1 MTLRPCLSLVLALS
15 LAACHSGGSGGDNS
29 GNTDINT
36 TGGTLSL
43 VAGNTSALTST
54 SSPFGNTDGT
64 GANALFFNI
73 SDVAAFGSIVYV
85 ADTNNHAL
93 RKVDAQGAVTTLLKV
108 SDPAAAPLDVVNSVA
123 VDAAGNVYVGDEN
136 CPPQPP
142 TPGGIPCAVGIH
154 RVAPDGTV
162 ATVSITGSS
171 DNTGTTLQAL
181 GDLTVDNA
189 GNLLVADNFGFHP
202 AIHKLV
208 PATGDLTT
216 VYSGSADSLAVAKSG
231 NIYFR
236 SRSTIFKLAAGSTT
250 ATVLAGSA
258 ATGYADGTGAAAVFG
273 NAGGISVDDGENLY
287 VADTDANVVRKITP
301 AGVVTTIAGNPF
313 NNAFQ
318 FGPLP
323 GTMNKPSSV
332 SVSGASN
339 LYVGTPSAVLL
350 IAGRP

>member
-1 MTLRPCLSLVLALS
+1 MTLRPRLSLALALS
-15 LAACHSGGSGGDNS
+15 LAACTGGGGGGDTS
-29 GNTDINT
+29 TNTDTNT
-36 TGGTLSL
+36 TGGTLTL
-43 VAGNTSALTST
+43 VAGNTSAITST
-54 SSPFGNTDGT
+54 TSPFGNTDAN

-73 SDVAAFGSIVYV
+73 SDVAAFGNIVYV

-93 RKVDAQGAVTTLLKV
+93 RKVDAQGTVTTLLKV
-108 SDPAAAPLDVVNSVA
+108 SDAAVAPLDLVNSVA

-142 TPGGIPCAVGIH
+142 TPGGIPCTVGIH
-154 RVAPDGTV
+154 RVAPDGT
-162 ATVSITGSS
+162 ATSVNITGSS

-202 AIHKLV
+202 AIHRLV
-208 PATGDLTT
+208 PSTGDLTT

-236 SRSTIFKLAAGSTT
+236 SRSTIFKLAAGTAT

-258 ATGYADGTGAAAVFG
+258 ATGYADGTGAAAIFG
-273 NAGGISVDDGENLY
+273 NAGGISVDDGENVYL
-287 VADTDANVVRKITP
+287 ADTDANVVRKITP

-313 NNAFQ
+313 NNGFQ
-318 FGPLP
+318 LGPLP
-323 GTMNKPSSV
+323 GGMNKPSSV
-332 SVSGASN
+332 SVSGTSN

-350 IAGRP
+350 ISGRP